1 MPISVE
7 TNHRLRRKI
16 QITIPADHIENMV
29 KKELFKLAS
38 KISLDG
44 FRKGKVPLKIIA
56 QRYESSIR
64 HDVLKDLMQNHVRT
78 AINQQK
84 LRPVGQLKY
93 VSNEYQVGQDF
104 TYLVEFE
111 VYPNIEI
118 KEWEN
123 FHLEKPLVEITE
135 LDVDNMLMT
144 LRQQQESWKKAT
156 RAAKAGDRVTID
168 FISVEDGKNVE
179 KFTDTVLVI
188 GHGLM
193 PLDFETGIIGHQSG
207 ETFRVEVRLSENPQ
221 ADNLQSKLANF
232 SILLKKVEEL
242 EITEFNLDWIKNFRP
257 DEGSISEIR
266 NKIRQ
271 SLERELKWAVRSYIK
286 LQVFNELLKSN
297 TIDLPV
303 SLIETEIERLRRQNS
318 LYLVNNGNH
327 FLSLPRS
334 FLEENAKK
342 RVAISLLLSEFI
354 RINHIQAEESKIQA
368 LLEDL
373 SARYD
378 NPKKVRED
386 FRKNHEI
393 TNHFYNLILED
404 QAINMIINK
413 SIVNETGMSFR
424 DLMGHIKNNRWIEI
438 Y

>member
-1 MPISVE
+1 MPVSVE

-16 QITIPADHIENMV
+16 KITIAADHIENMV
-29 KKELFKLAS
+29 KKELFHLAS
-38 KISLDG
+38 KISMNG
-44 FRKGKVPLKIIA
+44 FRKGKVPLKIIV

-64 HDVLKDLMQNHVRT
+64 NDVLKDLMQNHVRA
-78 AINQQK
+78 AITKQK
-84 LRPVGQLKY
+84 IRPVGQVKY

-118 KEWEN
+118 KKWEN
-123 FHLEKPLVEITE
+123 FKIEKPRVEVTE
-135 LDVDNMLMT
+135 PDVDNMLMT

-179 KFTDTVLVI
+179 KFTDAVLVI

-207 ETFRVEVRLSENPQ
+207 ETFIVEVRLS
-221 ADNLQSKLANF
+221 DNLQGKLANF

-242 EITEFNLDWIKNFRP
+242 ELPELNLDWIKSFMP
-257 DEGSISEIR
+257 DESSISEIR

-271 SLERELKWAVRSYIK
+271 YLERELKWAVRSYIK

-318 LYLVNNGNH
+318 LYLVNNGNN
-327 FLSLPRS
+327 LLPLPRS

-342 RVAISLLLSEFI
+342 RVAINLLLSEFI
-354 RINHIQAEESKIQA
+354 RIHHIQAEESRIKVF
-368 LLEDL
+368 LEDL
-373 SARYD
+373 SATYD
-378 NPKKVRED
+378 NPKKVRKD
-386 FRKNHEI
+386 FSKNNQI

-413 SIVNETGMSFR
+413 SIVNETVMSFR
-424 DLMGHIKNNRWIEI
+424 DLMGHIKNNRWIDI